1 MSYITKKVETA
12 KRVFQT
18 QGVKGI
24 ASVLLEDKLYNQR
37 IKFKIK
43 FNKWF
48 EKKKRWW
55 AGKIVEIRGNTVLI
69 DGCQFNLNSPM
80 ISTAIKSHFYFHDY
94 EIEERNALK
103 HFFNPELPVI
113 ELGGAIGVIACL
125 TNKSLIHP
133 EKHVV
138 VEANPE
144 ILSLLKDNRD
154 RNNCQFT
161 ILHGAVAYGTN
172 EVTFNLNEDFWASSA
187 QYSSNRTGTVKVQTI
202 NLKQIA
208 DKFNFDKFTLICDIE
223 GAEVDMVKFDEE
235 VLRDQVE
242 TLMLE
247 VHEHVHGEEPIKNML
262 LNLEKM
268 NFKSAFEKSGVHV
281 LQKIK

>member
-1 MSYITKKVETA
+1 MSHIIKKVETA
-12 KRVFQT
+12 KRVLQT

-24 ASVLLEDKLYNQR
+24 ASVLLEDKLDNQR
-37 IKFKIK
+37 IKF
-43 FNKWF
+43 NEWF

-172 EVTFNLNEDFWASSA
+172 EVTFSLMEEFWSSSA
-187 QYSSNRTGTVKVQTI
+187 QYLTNRTVKVQTI
-202 NLKQIA
+202 NLKEIV

-223 GAEVDMVKFDEE
+223 GAEVDMVKFDEK

-247 VHEHVHGEEPIKNML
+247 VHKHVYGEEPIKNIL

-281 LQKIK
+281 LQKIKQFA